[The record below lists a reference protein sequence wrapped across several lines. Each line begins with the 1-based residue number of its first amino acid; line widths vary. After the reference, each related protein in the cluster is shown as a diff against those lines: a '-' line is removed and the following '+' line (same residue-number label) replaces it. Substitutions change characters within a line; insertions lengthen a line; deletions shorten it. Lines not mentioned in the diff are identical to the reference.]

1 MQLNNAKFEFNNKSG
16 YLLKPEAM
24 SRTDLNKDF
33 ELFGKTPLDGM
44 RI

>member
-16 YLLKPEAM
+16 YLLKPEIM

-33 ELFGKTPLDGM
+33 DPFEKTPLDG
-44 RI
+44 I